1 MTVKGIKLLTALM
14 AIVTRTRW
22 AALNFDLNWRRS
34 FPIVQGS
41 DFEEDGGGEAAV
53 DMGFKIE
60 PYVMC

>member
-1 MTVKGIKLLTALM
+1 MCGV
-14 AIVTRTRW
+14 V
-22 AALNFDLNWRRS
+22 LNFDLNRRRS